1 MFSYFKIIDIPAS
14 EEDAKKIDTKNDFS
28 LNFLHN
34 VAQYCHC
41 LAQGKVGSGFDVSAA
56 VWGSHVYR
64 RFNPA
69 IINDLYKLV
78 SIKSINCL

>member
-1 MFSYFKIIDIPAS
+1 
-14 EEDAKKIDTKNDFS
+14 

-64 RFNPA
+64 RFNPS

-78 SIKSINCL
+78 IIFKLFLF